1 MLSSVFFLL
10 LLLNYYCLWQHDGAN
25 HFNDV
30 LLLLLLLAFSW
41 LVIVIVSVVIVIVV
55 DVVVVAIVFV
65 FVFVCVFVFVAV
77 RVYIYFGLN
86 FLSHF
91 SEKESGKKVGLG
103 YSWHNSLLTQ

>member
-1 MLSSVFFLL
+1 MLSSAFFLKL
-10 LLLNYYCLWQHDGAN
+10 YAYGSMDGAN

-65 FVFVCVFVFVAV
+65 FVCVFVFVAV

-91 SEKESGKKVGLG
+91 SEKESEKKVGLG
-103 YSWHNSLLTQ
+103 YSWHSSLLTQ